1 VRGPLRPSLVAS
13 AIIAGA
19 VLVAGVVLLLTDGG
33 VEILGPVLVYS
44 VATAIVVA
52 LLLRPGRRSGR

>member
-1 VRGPLRPSLVAS
+1 VRDPLRPSLVAS

-19 VLVAGVVLLLTDGG
+19 VLVAGIVLLLTDGG
-33 VEILGPVLVYS
+33 VEVLGPVLVYS

-52 LLLRPGRRSGR
+52 LLLRPGRRPRR